1 MLVSSAC
8 ILISTKYTNNFIHL
22 DFLAET
28 VCEILKIKDK
38 KEKQA
43 IKDQI
48 ATYEYAILS
57 SCNFD
62 FNIELP
68 YRWIKVLKDK
78 ITQNINCNNVTQL
91 VTLWIYYINDSFILP
106 LSLRYDGITITL
118 ACFSILNSQFGL
130 GVDVEKFITENNIY
144 TSISHITQ
152 CVSMM
157 NTLLFNNNAKEK
169 DKQCKQ
175 INNSNSSIEM
185 SQKVS

>member
-1 MLVSSAC
+1 MASAC

-68 YRWIKVLKDK
+68 YKWIKVLKDK
-78 ITQNINCNNVTQL
+78 ITQNINCNNVAQL

-118 ACFSILNSQFGL
+118 ACFSILNSQFCL

-144 TSISHITQ
+144 TSISHISQ

-157 NTLLFNNNAKEK
+157 NTLLFKNNAKEK
-169 DKQCKQ
+169 EKQCKQ
-175 INNSNSSIEM
+175 INHSNNSIEM

>member
-1 MLVSSAC
+1 MSEL
-8 ILISTKYTNNFIHL
+8 
-22 DFLAET
+22 
-28 VCEILKIKDK
+28 LKIQDK

-43 IKDQI
+43 IKDEI

-68 YRWIKVLKDK
+68 YKWIKVLKDK
-78 ITQNINCNNVTQL
+78 ITQNINCNNVAQL

-118 ACFSILNSQFGL
+118 ACFSILNSQFNL

-144 TSISHITQ
+144 TSVSHITQ

-157 NTLLFNNNAKEK
+157 NNLLFNNNAKEK
-169 DKQCKQ
+169 EKQCIQ
-175 INNSNSSIEM
+175 INHSNSSVEIT
-185 SQKVS
+185 QKVS